1 MKHLLLPLTRGY
13 RSPSSCRAW
22 LMPVLGDHMR
32 RVASYQNGLTASLT
46 RVEHGVIVRAPVS
59 LMVTP
64 GEYLF
69 VVHAVDDHPD
79 EEKVH
84 RRKSAL
90 PLACAIPWPVQIPM
104 PSLTGLVD
112 VGSTGLYG
120 AVYPLGVLQPDQ
132 VVEIPI
138 MDTCPPS
145 ARRPKPGDLSGDE
158 RLDWDYPG
166 DLQLP
171 GTTWC
176 VGLFGIDKPEPRGS
190 LHYRDEYRLC
200 IGRDLDGNQR
210 LDITEVI
217 YIPSASAPGPG
228 G

>member
-1 MKHLLLPLTRGY
+1 
-13 RSPSSCRAW
+13 
-22 LMPVLGDHMR
+22 MPVLGDHMR

-104 PSLTGLVD
+104 PSLTGMVD
-112 VGSTGLYG
+112 VVRTGRYG
-120 AVYPLGVLQPDQ
+120 AVYPRGVLQPDH
-132 VVEIPI
+132 VIEIPL
-138 MDTCPPS
+138 MDTCPSS
-145 ARRPKPGDLSGDE
+145 ARRPKPGDRS
-158 RLDWDYPG
+158 
-166 DLQLP
+166 
-171 GTTWC
+171 
-176 VGLFGIDKPEPRGS
+176 
-190 LHYRDEYRLC
+190 
-200 IGRDLDGNQR
+200 
-210 LDITEVI
+210 
-217 YIPSASAPGPG
+217 
-228 G
+228 